1 MSGFY
6 ASMAATSARLIRD
19 KGQVVTLS
27 SPEGGAYSP
36 ATGLT
41 QPAAASVATRGV
53 ALAYPA
59 RAVDGTTI
67 LQGDVRLLLSPAV
80 DPRAYKVAT
89 FDGVAHAI
97 VAVQPLSP
105 AGTVLLYELQV
116 RRGGE

>member
-27 SPEGGAYSP
+27 SPEGGTYSP
-36 ATGLT
+36 AVGFNPPTDAPVT
-41 QPAAASVATRGV
+41 TSGV

-59 RAVDGTTI
+59 RSVDGTTI
-67 LQGDVRLLLSPAV
+67 LQGDVRLLLSPDV
-80 DPRAYKVAT
+80 DPRGYKVAT

-97 VAVQPLSP
+97 VSVQPLSP

-116 RRGGE
+116 RRGG

>member
-19 KGQVVTLS
+19 KGQAVVLS
-27 SPEGGAYSP
+27 SPEGGTYSP
-36 ATGLT
+36 ATGFT
-41 QPAAASVATRGV
+41 PPATSSATTNGV

-59 RAVDGTTI
+59 RSVDGTTV

-97 VAVQPLSP
+97 VSVQPLSP